1 MQKQGFSY
9 VEILVSI
16 GIWLTL
22 LMVIFQFS
30 SQYQLAHRQYLKLAE
45 ANYSI
50 ANLLENN
57 LATSFEESSG
67 QLLSPALKIISLT
80 PTLELYKYDE

>member
-22 LMVIFQFS
+22 LMVIFQFNS
-30 SQYQLAHRQYLKLAE
+30 HYQLAHHQYLKLVE
-45 ANYSI
+45 DNHSI

-67 QLLSPALKIISLT
+67 QLLSPDLKTISLT